1 MLSLHI
7 YIAPR
12 KVRARTLQKMQT
24 VKDSLVRYNY
34 LAVASKTC
42 MMSSEK
48 QYHEEAGN
56 YRQAYFYLKENERMD
71 DSIRNERVRMRTADL
86 ALRYQ

>member
-48 QYHEEAGN
+48 QISSAV
-56 YRQAYFYLKENERMD
+56 
-71 DSIRNERVRMRTADL
+71 S
-86 ALRYQ
+86 